1 MCTNRLLLVA
11 SNIDNTNL
19 NGNVG
24 VSHNLFNA
32 AKTTGVRLNSDYDR
46 VGASMKENNPQ
57 LNSQIGLLRIH
68 NEVYILGQGTSC

>member
-11 SNIDNTNL
+11 INVDNTNL

-32 AKTTGVRLNSDYDR
+32 AKTTAVRLNSDYDR
-46 VGASMKENNPQ
+46 VGTSMKENNPQ
-57 LNSQIGLLRIH
+57 ILKLGYS
-68 NEVYILGQGTSC
+68 EYITKNRSGVREPPA